1 MIFKKKSKPIAISNR
16 VLQGTIVNGNI
27 ESEGDLRIDGE
38 IYGEIT
44 IKGKLV
50 IGADGKIVGNV
61 KCTSSKIEG
70 KLIGDITATEVVHI
84 ITQSY
89 VEGNV
94 FTTRLIVDEGSVF
107 NGLCKMTIEEKLKK
121 QSDPV
126 KINA

>member
-16 VLQGTIVNGNI
+16 ILQGTIVNGTI

-38 IYGEIT
+38 IQGEIT

-50 IGADGKIVGNV
+50 IGVEGKIVGNV

-70 KLIGDITATEVVHI
+70 KLIGDITAAEAVHM

-94 FTTRLIVDEGSVF
+94 ITNRLIVDEGSVF
-107 NGLCKMTIEEKLKK
+107 NGRCRMTTGEKLNKK
-121 QSDPV
+121 SDPE